1 MLISDWS
8 SDVCSSDLGRN
19 RPRSATR
26 KRACAMKRTKSVA
39 RRLAIDVRHVA
50 VMIGAPTLMG
60 ALAGCVQI
68 ETPDKPIEINLNIN
82 IRQEVVYR
90 LDGDAKKL
98 IEQNSEI
105 F

>member
-1 MLISDWS
+1 
-8 SDVCSSDLGRN
+8 
-19 RPRSATR
+19 
-26 KRACAMKRTKSVA
+26 MKIPKTEA

-50 VMIGAPTLMG
+50 VVIGMSVLS
-60 ALAGCVQI
+60 GCVQI

>member
-1 MLISDWS
+1 M
-8 SDVCSSDLGRN
+8 N
-19 RPRSATR
+19 RPKTG
-26 KRACAMKRTKSVA
+26 V
-39 RRLAIDVRHVA
+39 RRLAKYGRRVA
-50 VMIGAPTLMG
+50 VTIGAS

>member
-1 MLISDWS
+1 MNTLKTG
-8 SDVCSSDLGRN
+8 V
-19 RPRSATR
+19 
-26 KRACAMKRTKSVA
+26 
-39 RRLAIDVRHVA
+39 RRLAIVGRSLA
-50 VMIGAPTLMG
+50 ALIGAA
-60 ALAGCVQI
+60 ALTGCVQI